1 MSEQKKID
9 AERAAFN
16 DYLNEV
22 VETKHY
28 GMKTIKLQRH
38 DEYTVDD
45 EKIAWD
51 AWQARASLPVGVP
64 DGLFLGDA
72 LLMWNRRHDIPP
84 IKVGYEYGV
93 ADALLQTLTAPAAP
107 TVKAEQVPADRAAL
121 VAELREAAGEIARA
135 GHFGWGNSM
144 TAAADALAAPS
155 LPSAGSAELIAEA
168 ERCLFVLREIG
179 SMDGDDITG
188 DDVDLRFEDDEGRDT
203 GCDVSIVDYAEKSAD
218 VIEKMIAALS
228 SQAAGS
234 ADVGKFSVQCG
245 VCKESSTLDDR
256 KELSGCCWACGH
268 EIDLD
273 SQLRAALSAKQSA
286 PDAPERVSVPVEL
299 LRQGADLLDAHSS
312 GPSIEQNIADDFRAL
327 LAGHQQAPHSNGVE
341 PNELREAVKRFR
353 DGNDSHGRG
362 EA

>member
-179 SMDGDDITG
+179 SMDGD
-188 DDVDLRFEDDEGRDT
+188 E
-203 GCDVSIVDYAEKSAD
+203 
-218 VIEKMIAALS
+218 
-228 SQAAGS
+228 QAPRPS
-234 ADVGKFSVQCG
+234 P
-245 VCKESSTLDDR
+245 E
-256 KELSGCCWACGH
+256 
-268 EIDLD
+268 
-273 SQLRAALSAKQSA
+273 RAARCGSFDRE
-286 PDAPERVSVPVEL
+286 P
-299 LRQGADLLDAHSS
+299 
-312 GPSIEQNIADDFRAL
+312 RAL
-327 LAGHQQAPHSNGVE
+327 LPSPLPGFAPAFYSSARHSS
-341 PNELREAVKRFR
+341 PPADSRSRYHALKSDPSPRP
-353 DGNDSHGRG
+353 DGCR
-362 EA
+362 A